1 MKKLIFSDNLQK
13 SGYWTIWI
21 INLLFKLLIIFIVA
35 YPFLWMVLTSFKV
48 LRETNTYPP
57 TFFPKVWVIE
67 GYIKAFQAIDVAV
80 FFRNSCIVSFSI
92 LIFQFLVIIPTA
104 YSFARCKF
112 PLKNVLFGIVL
123 LGFMIPQQLT
133 FIPIYLMFSKIGILQ
148 SYLPQ
153 ILPFIANAFGIF
165 LLRQYF
171 MQIPEEIIESARL
184 DSAGEIKII
193 FKIMIPMAKAAIFTI
208 GLLSFISS
216 WNSYFWPLI
225 MTTRDIFRTLP
236 IGVAFLTSQEGGRTW
251 NMMMAGNMFLVV
263 PILIV
268 YFIANRQIRTA
279 FSYSGIK

>member
-1 MKKLIFSDNLQK
+1 MKQMVLPENVRRIWFWVSWIFNLFCK
-13 SGYWTIWI
+13 V
-21 INLLFKLLIIFIVA
+21 LIIIIAA
-35 YPFLWMVLTSFKV
+35 YPFVWMMLTSFKV
-48 LRETNTYPP
+48 LKETNTYPP
-57 TFFPKVWVIE
+57 TFLPTVWVVE
-67 GYIKAFQAIDVAV
+67 GYIAAFQRIDIPG
-80 FFRNSCIVSFSI
+80 FFKNSVIVSFSVLTLQY
-92 LIFQFLVIIPTA
+92 LIIIPTA

-112 PLKNVLFGIVL
+112 PLKNLLFGIVL

-133 FIPIYLMFSKIGILQ
+133 FIPIYLMFSRMGILQ

-184 DSAGEIKII
+184 DSAGEVKII
-193 FKIMIPMAKAAIFTI
+193 FKIMIPMAKTAIFTI
-208 GLLSFISS
+208 GLLSFISN

-225 MTTRDIFRTLP
+225 MTTRDTYRTLP

-268 YFIANRQIRTA
+268 YFFANRQIRAA